1 MKLIALT
8 CPLLFSSLLF
18 ALDQGT
24 YDHASGFDS
33 YEKCVDDQWIVQSE
47 FEEERSS
54 SNIASQ
60 NELSGY
66 NPAARPTV
74 SKGYNVWVQG
84 EGLYWK
90 AAEEGINYAILSINP
105 APANVPPKQFIVK
118 QAKFDWN
125 GGFRLSAGYL
135 IPHGNWDLGL
145 YWTRISNH
153 GSKTINHST
162 EPNHVVDINQA
173 FGYQNTM
180 SGTISQFSGNWK
192 IHLNQIDL
200 QLGKEFGVSRH
211 LTLRPIGGLRSTW
224 IDHSVHANYTVL
236 SAIGSKHKIDW
247 DFWGFGFLA
256 GIEANWMLGEDWSI
270 FSLADYS
277 ILWGFFDIDQKE
289 TFDPARGYHYEKSFR
304 CARGAYDIQL
314 GLKWSHPF
322 HNERW
327 RLSLKGAYE
336 YHLYTQ
342 QNQLQYNTNLVQ
354 TNPAANGSF
363 INNPGDLAYQGASFS
378 AQIDF

>member
-1 MKLIALT
+1 MKLTPLLS
-8 CPLLFSSLLF
+8 PLLFSSLLF
-18 ALDQGT
+18 ALDQGMC
-24 YDHASGFDS
+24 DHANGFDS
-33 YEKCVDDQWIVQSE
+33 YEMNSDSAWIAQSE
-47 FEEERSS
+47 FEEERAISS
-54 SNIASQ
+54 TLSH
-60 NELSGY
+60 NELAGY
-66 NPAARPTV
+66 NPAARPSV

-90 AAEEGINYAILSINP
+90 AAEEGINNALISFNP
-105 APANVPPKQFIVK
+105 TPQSLHFHVNHAN
-118 QAKFDWN
+118 FDWN

-135 IPHGNWDLGL
+135 IPHGKWDLSL
-145 YWTRISNH
+145 YWTRISNR
-153 GSKTINHST
+153 GSKTVNRSAD
-162 EPNHVVDINQA
+162 PNHIVDINQGI
-173 FGYQNTM
+173 GYQNTM
-180 SGTISQFSGNWK
+180 TEIITQVSGKWK

-224 IDHSVHANYTVL
+224 IDHSVHANYPVL
-236 SAIGSKHKIDW
+236 SSIESKHKIDW

-277 ILWGFFDIDQKE
+277 ILWGFFDIDQKQ
-289 TFDPARGYHYEKSFR
+289 TFNPARAYHYEKSFR

-342 QNQLQYNTNLVQ
+342 QNQLQYNTNLVEN
-354 TNPAANGSF
+354 TTSANGSF
-363 INNPGDLAYQGASFS
+363 INNPGDLAYQGVSFS